1 MTVVLDAP
9 VVAEAD
15 VQDVAEATVPE
26 VNSLKAKALF
36 TVLSDALLFT
46 SKVVGLP
53 MLEAV
58 RLEFGGG
65 WLVAAA
71 TDRFA
76 LGISRVE
83 YSGVAFDMVLGGAD
97 ANTLVKMAKTGKRD
111 EGWRE
116 VTVEVAEVNDL
127 PLVTFRFTSGES
139 LTVRGS
145 DVSFPRW
152 RELVPADATRM
163 GRAVG
168 VGYDPARLA
177 QFAKVRPDEAGGRGG
192 KMAVFPTV
200 STSGGSGPTAI
211 RIGENFIGVLMPIRP
226 PAGQDWAYERPDWL
240 TKTVDTAAGDSE
252 GGH

>member
-9 VVAEAD
+9 VVAEVD

-83 YSGVAFDMVLGGAD
+83 YSGAAFDMVLGGAD
-97 ANTLVKMAKTGKRD
+97 AKTLVKMAKTGKRD

-116 VTVEVAEVNDL
+116 VTVEVVDVDDL

-192 KMAVFPTV
+192 QMAVFP
-200 STSGGSGPTAI
+200 SGGSGPTAI

-226 PAGQDWAYERPDWL
+226 PAGQDWVYERPDWL
-240 TKTVDTAAGDSE
+240 TKTASAAVSGPE